1 MTHRIAVLML
11 VAGCHTAAAEPAT
24 VKSCVGDAKPFD
36 VDVLKARLTALADPA
51 LDGRASGSSGERAA
65 RKLITDRFS
74 CLGLEPAGDSGYEQA
89 FKDADGN
96 ATANLVAKL
105 PGETDEIVVVGAHHD
120 HLGKG
125 YLGAND
131 NGSGVVGLLA
141 VAQALRQRDAKP
153 KRTVVFVTFSAE
165 EQGLVGSSYFVAHPP
180 AAVPLDKVVEY
191 INLDMLGSQASKGA
205 VYAFGAFPKLTARA
219 VLQKVARSY
228 PKINVGIGGN
238 SVRGDQLDFC
248 KQGIPY
254 VFLWTPD
261 ARCYHEKCD
270 TADRIDYKGLS
281 AIAGLATGLVAG
293 LADSAVDLA
302 AERTKRGCGVPK

>member
-1 MTHRIAVLML
+1 MSFRVALLML
-11 VAGCHTAAAEPAT
+11 VGCHAAAAEPAA
-24 VKSCVGDAKPFD
+24 KSCVDDSKPFD
-36 VDVLKARLTALADPA
+36 VTVLKARLSALAGPA
-51 LDGRASGSSGERAA
+51 LDGRASGTAGERGA
-65 RKLITDRFS
+65 RALIADRFS
-74 CLGLEPAGDSGYEQA
+74 CLGLEPAGDTGYEQA
-89 FKDADGN
+89 FTDGDGK

-105 PGETDEIVVVGAHHD
+105 PGESDEIVVVGAHHD
-120 HLGKG
+120 HLGDG
-125 YLGAND
+125 HLGAND

-141 VAQALRQRDAKP
+141 IAQALRQREAKL

-180 AAVPLDKVVEY
+180 KGVPLDKVVEY
-191 INLDMLGSQASKGA
+191 INLDMLGSHASKNA
-205 VYAFGAFPKLTARA
+205 VYAFGAFPKLTARTL
-219 VLQKVARSY
+219 LQKLAKGY
-228 PKINVGIGGN
+228 PKLNVGIGGH

-261 ARCYHEKCD
+261 ARCYHETCD
-270 TADRIDYKGLS
+270 TADRIDYKGLA
-281 AIAGLATGLVAG
+281 AIAALANGLVEG